1 MPRSALIAAA
11 AAGLIVRLL
20 FGLGSWV
27 GQPLT
32 RDEREYLAMARTIA
46 GAPANPHAPDDVVD
60 PFGRAPGYPAF
71 LALVGAATS
80 TPAETV
86 PTSVKVAQS
95 VVGAAGVFLI
105 GVLAWQLGGARAAS
119 LA

>member
-20 FGLGSWV
+20 FGLGYWV

-46 GAPANPHAPDDVVD
+46 GAPANPHAPDEYRTNLVLQDLPEFAKSFKCKKDAKMVS
-60 PFGRAPGYPAF
+60 PAPCR
-71 LALVGAATS
+71 V
-80 TPAETV
+80 
-86 PTSVKVAQS
+86 
-95 VVGAAGVFLI
+95 
-105 GVLAWQLGGARAAS
+105 W
-119 LA
+119 